1 MTQKNPKNQKTTA
14 PTAPIKGS
22 REERNFI
29 NFEIRAFQ
37 TEAGAEELYV
47 EGYAATFQPTVMF
60 EYNGVKY
67 MEQIDALAFSEAD
80 MTDIIFNYNH
90 SGKVM
95 ARTRNK
101 TLIWSVDSNGLY
113 IKARLDGTEEG
124 RKMYE
129 EIKGGYIDRMSFAF
143 VVSEDSMDRD
153 THTRTVRKIKKVYDV
168 SAVDIPAYESTSISA
183 RSYFEAVAEEERK
196 TQERVE
202 LQKRKLK
209 LLCSLGGI

>member
-1 MTQKNPKNQKTTA
+1 MTKPMVPQR
-14 PTAPIKGS
+14 GS

-60 EYNGVKY
+60 EYNGIQYK
-67 MEQIDALAFSEAD
+67 EQIDPLAFAEAD

-95 ARTRNK
+95 ARTRNR
-101 TLIWSVDSNGLY
+101 TLTWNVDSNGLY

-143 VVSEDSMDRD
+143 SVSEDSMDRD
-153 THTRTVRKIKKVYDV
+153 THTRTIRKLKKVYDV

-183 RSYFEAVAEEERK
+183 RSYFEAVAEEERE
-196 TQERVE
+196 TLARVE

-209 LLCSLGGI
+209 LKLSLGGN

>member
-1 MTQKNPKNQKTTA
+1 MTTKAPKIPQ
-14 PTAPIKGS
+14 KGS

-37 TEAGAEELYV
+37 TEAGPEELYV

-60 EYNGVKY
+60 EYNGIQYK
-67 MEQIDALAFSEAD
+67 EQIDTLAFSEAD
-80 MTDIIFNYNH
+80 MTDVIFNYNH

-101 TLIWSVDSNGLY
+101 TLTWNVDSNGLY

-143 VVSEDSMDRD
+143 SVSEDSMDRD
-153 THTRTVRKIKKVYDV
+153 TKTRTIRKIKKVYDV

-183 RSYFEAVAEEERK
+183 RSYYEAVAE
-196 TQERVE
+196 QERETLDRVQ

-209 LLCSLGGI
+209 LKLQLGGQ